1 MFLRAIKKL
10 TSENPC
16 LLSLLEVKYLDDD
29 QEMQMLAGRQQ
40 ERSSQTI
47 THVLDSFRDP
57 GVLYFIL
64 SDFLTLS
71 VPGVGGSFLSPLGKN
86 SLSFLY

>member
-1 MFLRAIKKL
+1 MQFGRNPTMFLRAIKKL

-16 LLSLLEVKYLDDD
+16 LLSLLDIKYFDDD
-29 QEMQMLAGRQQ
+29 TGQDFQMGGRKQ

-57 GVLYFIL
+57 
-64 SDFLTLS
+64 DCKFLRIS
-71 VPGVGGSFLSPLGKN
+71 VRSKVTS
-86 SLSFLY
+86 